1 MALKF
6 FKPSKKRACVIGLDG
21 VPHTLLRSMMDSGI
35 MPKVKDITSLGRVE
49 PMTVTLPEISS
60 VSWSTFMTGKN
71 PGEHGIFGFTDFK
84 DSSYSIRYPS
94 FRDLKGPTIWDILGD
109 RGMKSIVINQPST
122 YPARPI
128 PGFLISGFVAIELEK
143 SVTPVLYY
151 STLKKKRYQIDIDT
165 QQCKDRPD
173 ELFSSLGVLLDSRR
187 EILDDLWDK
196 ESWNLME
203 VVVTG
208 TDRLHHFLWDAYEDI
223 HHPHHDDFLT
233 YYRKVDDFIHYIYE
247 KFQRMD
253 ESDNFF
259 ILSDH
264 GFCGTKKE
272 ICINAVLKN
281 EGFLSLPPGASSL
294 EGITE
299 NTKAFALDPARIYIN
314 RRGRFPKGAAGKEDI
329 EPIKKDLKAIFDE
342 LVINGEKIV
351 WRMFTGEE
359 AYSGPCSQNGPDLLL
374 VPQHG
379 FDLKGRVG
387 AKSPLSDRRFQGMH
401 TWDNAFFFSLNKS
414 LLESGNGLNILD
426 VPGKILRSLG
436 VEI

>member
-6 FKPSKKRACVIGLDG
+6 FNRRKRRACVIGLDG
-21 VPHTLLRSMMDSGI
+21 VPHTLIRSMVDSGI
-35 MPKVKDITSLGRVE
+35 MPKTKEIFSRGRVE

-71 PGEHGIFGFTDFK
+71 PGEHGIFGFTDFR
-84 DSSYSIRYPS
+84 DSSYSLRFPS
-94 FRDLKGPTIWDILGD
+94 FRDLRAPTIWDILGD

-128 PGFLISGFVAIELEK
+128 PGVLISGFVAIELEK
-143 SVTPVLYY
+143 SVTPVPYC
-151 STLKKKRYQIDIDT
+151 SALKKMNYKIDIDT
-165 QQCKDRPD
+165 QRCRERPD
-173 ELFSSLGVLLDSRR
+173 ELFSSLGALLDGRR
-187 EILDDLWDK
+187 EILDDLWEK

-208 TDRLHHFLWDAYEDI
+208 TDRLHHFLWDAFEDI
-223 HHPHHDDFLT
+223 HHPHHDDFLA
-233 YYRKVDDFIHYIYE
+233 YYRKIDDFIHFVFE
-247 KFQRMD
+247 KFQRTD
-253 ESDNFF
+253 RGDNFF
-259 ILSDH
+259 VLSDH

-272 ICINAVLKN
+272 VYINTILKN
-281 EGFLSLPPGASSL
+281 EGFLDLEPGASSL
-294 EGITE
+294 EGIKE
-299 NTKAFALDPARIYIN
+299 NTRAFALDPARIYIN
-314 RRGRFPKGAAGKEDI
+314 RRGRFPKGIAGKEDI
-329 EPIKKDLKAIFDE
+329 EPIKKDLMAIFDE
-342 LVINGEKIV
+342 LVLDGEKIV
-351 WRMFTGEE
+351 WRTFTGEE

-387 AKSPLSDRRFQGMH
+387 AENPLGNRRFQGMH
-401 TWDNAFFFSLNKS
+401 TWDNAFFYSLDKS
-414 LLESGNGLNILD
+414 LLESDNELNIVD